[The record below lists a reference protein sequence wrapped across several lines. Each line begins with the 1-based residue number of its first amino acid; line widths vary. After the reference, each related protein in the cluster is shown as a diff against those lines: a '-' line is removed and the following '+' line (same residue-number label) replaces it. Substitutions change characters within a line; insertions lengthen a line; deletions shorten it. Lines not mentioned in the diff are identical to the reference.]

1 LKIRE
6 NKMRITYYKKDV
18 NSDEQITSIS
28 GAKKL
33 LKAQG
38 GSAWTEH
45 YDRDGSM
52 FERTLIEVKGS
63 NSRFKYNKHL

>member
-1 LKIRE
+1 
-6 NKMRITYYKKDV
+6 MRITYYKKDEK
-18 NSDEQITSIS
+18 SDYQVTSVS

-38 GSAWTEH
+38 GTAWTEH

-52 FERTLIEVKGS
+52 FERTIIELKGN
-63 NSRFKYNKHL
+63 NSRFRYNKHL